1 MLWSQVWSTEGLAWK
16 LGDLRSYCHRLH
28 SKYNLEVK
36 LINLLM
42 DISGKKEKG
51 IRDDRYDVI
60 CCSRVGYYIQS
71 YRFSNI
77 CELFKE
83 V

>member
-1 MLWSQVWSTEGLAWK
+1 
-16 LGDLRSYCHRLH
+16 
-28 SKYNLEVK
+28 
-36 LINLLM
+36 M

-51 IRDDRYDVI
+51 TRDGKYDVI
-60 CCSRVGYYIQS
+60 CCSRVGYYTQS

>member
-1 MLWSQVWSTEGLAWK
+1 
-16 LGDLRSYCHRLH
+16 
-28 SKYNLEVK
+28 
-36 LINLLM
+36 M

-60 CCSRVGYYIQS
+60 LCCSRVGYYTQS

-77 CELFKE
+77 CELLKE
-83 V
+83 VSNETQTLPLNYHWNLVITLSRDFHNF

>member
-1 MLWSQVWSTEGLAWK
+1 
-16 LGDLRSYCHRLH
+16 
-28 SKYNLEVK
+28 
-36 LINLLM
+36 M

-60 CCSRVGYYIQS
+60 CCSRVGYYTQS

-83 V
+83 VSKWNTNYSIKLSLETGHNLSRDS